1 MVEVW
6 SKAPLRVGLAGGG
19 TDLSHY
25 STLFGGEVVNAT
37 IGFYV
42 HTRISP
48 SKSEQVE
55 IISHDNGISES
66 HAPGTLEFRDA
77 PLFSASYNHICSL
90 VGEFPAIRIES
101 FSDSPVGSGL
111 GTSSTLCV
119 TLISALSKY
128 MGIEFSNHEIAEKAY
143 QIERLECGFNGG
155 KQDQYSAVFG
165 GFNHISFNTDN
176 SVELESINVDEDFI
190 SELETRF
197 VLLFTGKSRD
207 SSAVI
212 DEQELAALDPESN
225 YHEYLHRIKE
235 EAKIMRKS
243 LADRDVDSMISSLNR
258 SWIAKKNSSR
268 FVSNAHI
275 DEIIQTALESGATSA
290 KVSGAGGGGFI
301 LFSVEFAKR
310 LTFLEKMSEK
320 FFDVRIV
327 NFSSSGVKS
336 WRRE

>member
-1 MVEVW
+1 MIEVW

-25 STLFGGEVVNAT
+25 SNLFGGEVVNAT

-42 HTRISP
+42 HTRICP
-48 SKSEQVE
+48 SKSGLVE
-55 IISHDNGISES
+55 IFSHDNGIIES
-66 HAPGTLEFRDA
+66 HSPGNLELRDA

-90 VGEFPAIRIES
+90 IGKFPAIRIES

-119 TLISALSKY
+119 TLISALSNYLGLKL
-128 MGIEFSNHEIAEKAY
+128 SDHEIAEKAY

-165 GFNHISFNTDN
+165 GFNHISFKTDS
-176 SVELESINVDEDFI
+176 SVEVERINVDQDFI

-197 VLLFTGKSRD
+197 VLLFSGKSRD

-212 DEQELAALDPESN
+212 DEQEVAAMNSESN
-225 YHEYLHRIKE
+225 YHKYLHRIKE
-235 EAKIMRKS
+235 EAKIMHKS

-258 SWIAKKNSSR
+258 SWLAKKNSSR
-268 FVSNAHI
+268 FVSNQQI
-275 DEIIQTALESGATSA
+275 DEIIEMALESGATSA

-310 LTFLEKMSEK
+310 LTFLQKMSEK

-327 NFSSSGVKS
+327 NFSSNGVRS